1 MSKKLAAHLARY
13 HPRADWTPAMMLA
26 TLQAHDAEIA
36 RLRALLDQPGPDPV
50 PDDLADI
57 IPIFEAADITHARLT
72 KLFADS
78 KQKAELARNYGG
90 HFDGKSVIEWEQQAF
105 RYESGIRWN
114 RGRLVETL

>member
-26 TLQAHDAEIA
+26 TLQAHDAEI
-36 RLRALLDQPGPDPV
+36 
-50 PDDLADI
+50 
-57 IPIFEAADITHARLT
+57 ARLT